1 MCMMVLLMLLTACG
15 ANSQA
20 SQATPS
26 PMPTATATPP
36 PTPYPTDTPTPIP
49 SLPPVGEWLDS
60 TTYGNV
66 AFVLDIQKVNSTT
79 NVASMTTVSYACVTD
94 YSIDGYPSKVKLYTD
109 TESASDSINGSDISV
124 SVSIHYRSWAT
135 GNIVSNY
142 MQFAGTINHDQSI
155 SMASS
160 SLNGLQ
166 DYAFT
171 QTTGAVAQMQHTYS
185 QEKCASS

>member
-1 MCMMVLLMLLTACG
+1 MLLLKVNRPMKEINPG
-15 ANSQA
+15 RLMQSNSQA
-20 SQATPS
+20 RMSTGYLFS
-26 PMPTATATPP
+26 C
-36 PTPYPTDTPTPIP
+36 
-49 SLPPVGEWLDS
+49 LFLD
-60 TTYGNV
+60 
-66 AFVLDIQKVNSTT
+66 L
-79 NVASMTTVSYACVTD
+79 
-94 YSIDGYPSKVKLYTD
+94 
-109 TESASDSINGSDISV
+109 SINGSDISV